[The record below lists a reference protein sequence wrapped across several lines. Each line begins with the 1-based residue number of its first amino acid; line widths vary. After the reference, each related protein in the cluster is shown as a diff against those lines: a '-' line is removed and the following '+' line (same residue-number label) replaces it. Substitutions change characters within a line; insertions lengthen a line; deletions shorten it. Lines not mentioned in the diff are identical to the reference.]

1 MSDFLVKILQERGIS
16 RYRLSK
22 MTGIPQ
28 STIAEWVKN
37 NKTPSA
43 DRLAIV
49 ADALDVSLDC
59 LIGKTEKSATPSDGF
74 SDDEKKLIKQ
84 LASYWGIYNS
94 NLHKLAH
101 CSLCIFLLDFMPIL
115 AYNKHR
121 K

>member
-1 MSDFLVKILQERGIS
+1 MNDFLVKILQERGIS

-28 STIAEWVKN
+28 FTIAEWVKN

-74 SDDEKKLIKQ
+74 SDDEKKLIK
-84 LASYWGIYNS
+84 LYR
-94 NLHKLAH
+94 NLTPDERTIKNIAMWFLIVSIISA
-101 CSLCIFLLDFMPIL
+101 IAFTIGFLLGYI
-115 AYNKHR
+115 
-121 K
+121 

>member
-49 ADALDVSLDC
+49 ADALDVSL
-59 LIGKTEKSATPSDGF
+59 GGN
-74 SDDEKKLIKQ
+74 
-84 LASYWGIYNS
+84 Y
-94 NLHKLAH
+94 
-101 CSLCIFLLDFMPIL
+101 CIFNRRRHNLLLHIHSMGSIAKSGDEPRSFISAAFPM
-115 AYNKHR
+115 
-121 K
+121 

>member
-1 MSDFLVKILQERGIS
+1 MNDFLVKILQERGMS

-28 STIAEWVKN
+28 STIAEWGKN

-74 SDDEKKLIKQ
+74 SDDEKKLIK
-84 LASYWGIYNS
+84 LYR
-94 NLHKLAH
+94 NLSPEEQSA
-101 CSLCIFLLDFMPIL
+101 FRLLL
-115 AYNKHR
+115 QREK
-121 K
+121 